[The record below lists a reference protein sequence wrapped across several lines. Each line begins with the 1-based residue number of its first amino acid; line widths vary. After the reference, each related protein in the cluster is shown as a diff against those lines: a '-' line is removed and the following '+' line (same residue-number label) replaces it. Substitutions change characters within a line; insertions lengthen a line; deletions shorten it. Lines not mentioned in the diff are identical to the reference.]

1 MKQKLYKNK
10 CIVVSFVCHNL
21 KVYTEMFHYI
31 FVH

>member
-1 MKQKLYKNK
+1 MKLKLYKNK

-21 KVYTEMFHYI
+21 QVYTEMFHYI